1 MQTHQ
6 ALEAEL
12 SALAE
17 LRSLAGLVQ
26 AGLLALHDA
35 GVAGEEAFALQ
46 HRPQLRVRLDERT
59 GDAVTDSA
67 GLAARPTA
75 VHADSHVVR
84 ALDAGDAQ
92 RRHHL
97 RTMGQ
102 AREVVVEVPA
112 VEPGRPVAGAQDH
125 ARDRRLA
132 LAGSAIRR
140 EVAHDFASSFN
151 GSGACASCGC
161 SGPA

>member
-1 MQTHQ
+1 MQTRQ
-6 ALEAEL
+6 ALKAEL
-12 SALAE
+12 SALTE
-17 LRSLAGLVQ
+17 LRRLAGLVQ

-46 HRPQLRVRLDERT
+46 HGPQVRVRLDERA
-59 GDAVTDSA
+59 GDSVADSA
-67 GLAARPTA
+67 GLAARPAA
-75 VHADSHVVR
+75 VHAHAQVVR

-97 RTMGQ
+97 RTVGHP
-102 AREVVVEVPA
+102 REVVLEVPA

-125 ARDRRLA
+125 ARDRGLA
-132 LAGSAIRR
+132 LAGAAIGG
-140 EVAHDFASSFN
+140 EVAHAS
-151 GSGACASCGC
+151 GSGLWASCGC